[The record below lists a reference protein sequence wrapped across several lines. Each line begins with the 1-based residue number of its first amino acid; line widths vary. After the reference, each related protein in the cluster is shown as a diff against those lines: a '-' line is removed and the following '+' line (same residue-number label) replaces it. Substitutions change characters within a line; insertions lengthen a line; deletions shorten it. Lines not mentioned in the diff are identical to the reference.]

1 MVLYHGSNIAN
12 IKVLRPNQA
21 DHDRPYVYM
30 TTIDVVAAFY
40 LCNAVERPYYWFPY
54 GFEGGSN
61 IPVYHELYP
70 NALKEVSEGVSG
82 YIYEVIAEE
91 NQIIPFKNIPCAR
104 LATEPIEV
112 MKCTKVENAYAL
124 FMEYVK
130 QGKMKISHFEDKSD
144 QQLVWWYSCCA
155 DYLKEKGLS
164 KEGIWLLF
172 GKAGGSET
180 IKAGEALE
188 EALCFGWI
196 DGQMQRIDDRTY
208 KKYFSMRRENSK
220 WSEKNKELVK
230 RLEER
235 GLMTDFGRKKIEE
248 AKKMGSGTHRNPCRL
263 QRSRLLLCPN
273 CWNAMS
279 RRFQILA
286 QCPDRL

>member
-1 MVLYHGSNIAN
+1 MMVLYHGSNIAN

-130 QGKMKISHFEDKSD
+130 QGKMKVSHFEDKTE
-144 QQLVWWYSCCA
+144 QQLEWWYSCCVE
-155 DYLKEKGLS
+155 YLEEKHMIETSECSYASFIKEKLPQVW
-164 KEGIWLLF
+164 ERYVN
-172 GKAGGSET
+172 EM
-180 IKAGEALE
+180 
-188 EALCFGWI
+188 I
-196 DGQMQRIDDRTY
+196 D
-208 KKYFSMRRENSK
+208 
-220 WSEKNKELVK
+220 
-230 RLEER
+230 
-235 GLMTDFGRKKIEE
+235 
-248 AKKMGSGTHRNPCRL
+248 
-263 QRSRLLLCPN
+263 
-273 CWNAMS
+273 
-279 RRFQILA
+279 
-286 QCPDRL
+286 

>member
-12 IKVLRPNQA
+12 IKVLRANQA

-70 NALKEVSEGVSG
+70 NALKEVSEGVIG
-82 YIYEVIAEE
+82 YIYEVLAEE

-130 QGKMKISHFEDKSD
+130 QGKMKVSHFEDKSE
-144 QQLVWWYSCCA
+144 QQLEWWYSCCVE
-155 DYLKEKGLS
+155 YLEEKHMIETPECSYASFIKEKLPQVWERYVNGM
-164 KEGIWLLF
+164 
-172 GKAGGSET
+172 
-180 IKAGEALE
+180 
-188 EALCFGWI
+188 I
-196 DGQMQRIDDRTY
+196 D
-208 KKYFSMRRENSK
+208 
-220 WSEKNKELVK
+220 
-230 RLEER
+230 
-235 GLMTDFGRKKIEE
+235 
-248 AKKMGSGTHRNPCRL
+248 
-263 QRSRLLLCPN
+263 
-273 CWNAMS
+273 
-279 RRFQILA
+279 
-286 QCPDRL
+286 

>member
-12 IKVLRPNQA
+12 IKVLRANQA

-82 YIYEVIAEE
+82 YIYEVLAEE

-130 QGKMKISHFEDKSD
+130 QGKMKVSHFEDKSE
-144 QQLVWWYSCCA
+144 QQLEWWYSCCVE
-155 DYLKEKGLS
+155 YLEEKHMIETPECSYASFIKEKLPQVWKRYVNGM
-164 KEGIWLLF
+164 
-172 GKAGGSET
+172 
-180 IKAGEALE
+180 
-188 EALCFGWI
+188 I
-196 DGQMQRIDDRTY
+196 D
-208 KKYFSMRRENSK
+208 
-220 WSEKNKELVK
+220 
-230 RLEER
+230 
-235 GLMTDFGRKKIEE
+235 
-248 AKKMGSGTHRNPCRL
+248 
-263 QRSRLLLCPN
+263 
-273 CWNAMS
+273 
-279 RRFQILA
+279 
-286 QCPDRL
+286 

>member
-30 TTIDVVAAFY
+30 TTIDVIAAFY

-82 YIYEVIAEE
+82 YIYEVLAEE

-130 QGKMKISHFEDKSD
+130 QGKMKVSHFEDKSE
-144 QQLVWWYSCCA
+144 QQLEWWYSCCVE
-155 DYLKEKGLS
+155 YLEEKHMIETSECSYASFIKEKLPQVW
-164 KEGIWLLF
+164 ERYVN
-172 GKAGGSET
+172 EM
-180 IKAGEALE
+180 
-188 EALCFGWI
+188 I
-196 DGQMQRIDDRTY
+196 D
-208 KKYFSMRRENSK
+208 
-220 WSEKNKELVK
+220 
-230 RLEER
+230 
-235 GLMTDFGRKKIEE
+235 
-248 AKKMGSGTHRNPCRL
+248 
-263 QRSRLLLCPN
+263 
-273 CWNAMS
+273 
-279 RRFQILA
+279 
-286 QCPDRL
+286 

>member
-1 MVLYHGSNIAN
+1 MMVLYHGSNIAN

-130 QGKMKISHFEDKSD
+130 QGKMKVSHFEDKTE
-144 QQLVWWYSCCA
+144 QQLEWWYSCCVE
-155 DYLKEKGLS
+155 YLEEKHMIETSECSYASFIKEKLPQVW
-164 KEGIWLLF
+164 ERYVNGI
-172 GKAGGSET
+172 
-180 IKAGEALE
+180 
-188 EALCFGWI
+188 I
-196 DGQMQRIDDRTY
+196 D
-208 KKYFSMRRENSK
+208 
-220 WSEKNKELVK
+220 
-230 RLEER
+230 
-235 GLMTDFGRKKIEE
+235 
-248 AKKMGSGTHRNPCRL
+248 
-263 QRSRLLLCPN
+263 
-273 CWNAMS
+273 
-279 RRFQILA
+279 
-286 QCPDRL
+286 

>member
-30 TTIDVVAAFY
+30 TTIDVIAAFY

-82 YIYEVIAEE
+82 YIYEVLAEE

-130 QGKMKISHFEDKSD
+130 QGKMKVSHFEDKSE
-144 QQLVWWYSCCA
+144 QQLEWWYSCCVE
-155 DYLKEKGLS
+155 Y
-164 KEGIWLLF
+164 
-172 GKAGGSET
+172 
-180 IKAGEALE
+180 LE
-188 EALCFGWI
+188 EKHMIETSKCSYASFIKEELPQVWERYVNGII
-196 DGQMQRIDDRTY
+196 D
-208 KKYFSMRRENSK
+208 
-220 WSEKNKELVK
+220 
-230 RLEER
+230 
-235 GLMTDFGRKKIEE
+235 
-248 AKKMGSGTHRNPCRL
+248 
-263 QRSRLLLCPN
+263 
-273 CWNAMS
+273 
-279 RRFQILA
+279 
-286 QCPDRL
+286 